1 MILELS
7 AQRLWKRLRAADRQ
21 AAASH
26 LFAEQAPE
34 AVAGALGVIARARR
48 MRPQAVRAMAPEA
61 QARAVGS
68 ILDPG
73 EALAA
78 SLLVALHLGAR
89 RDLLKAFLDA
99 MGLPH
104 EDGILKDEADKAP
117 APTLEELRQGI
128 QALASFPSDQV
139 ATYLNTLYLQDPER
153 WGRLADVEGGSDA
166 ARS

>member
-7 AQRLWKRLRAADRQ
+7 AQRLWKRLSAADRQ
-21 AAASH
+21 AASSH
-26 LFAEQAPE
+26 LFAEPAPE
-34 AVAGALGVIARARR
+34 AVAGALGVIARARH
-48 MRPQAVRAMAPEA
+48 MRPQAVRAMPPEA
-61 QARAVGS
+61 QARAVAS

-73 EALAA
+73 EALSA

-104 EDGILKDEADKAP
+104 EDGILKDEAENAP
-117 APTLEELRQGI
+117 RPRSEALRSAVQS
-128 QALASFPSDQV
+128 LASFPKDQV

-153 WGRLADVEGGSDA
+153 WDA
-166 ARS
+166 LSEIDAV

>member
-7 AQRLWKRLRAADRQ
+7 AQRLWKRLGAADRQ

-26 LFAEQAPE
+26 LFAEPAPE
-34 AVAGALGVIARARR
+34 AVAGAFGVIARARR

-61 QARAVGS
+61 QARAVAS

-104 EDGILKDEADKAP
+104 EDGILTDDADKAP
-117 APTLEELRQGI
+117 APTLDGLRQGI
-128 QALASFPSDQV
+128 KALASFPKDQV

-153 WGRLADVEGGSDA
+153 WSGLAEVDGVSEST
-166 ARS
+166 RP

>member
-7 AQRLWKRLRAADRQ
+7 AQRLWKRLSAGDRQ
-21 AAASH
+21 GAAAH
-26 LFAEQAPE
+26 LFADPAPE
-34 AVAGALGVIARARR
+34 AVAGAFGVIARARR
-48 MRPQAVRAMAPEA
+48 MRPQAVRARTPEA

-73 EALAA
+73 EALSA

-99 MGLPH
+99 MHLPH
-104 EDGILKDEADKAP
+104 EDGILTEEADKQP
-117 APTLEELRQGI
+117 RPTAEGLRAGI
-128 QALASFPSDQV
+128 QALASFPKDQV

-153 WGRLADVEGGSDA
+153 WGALAEVDVV
-166 ARS
+166 